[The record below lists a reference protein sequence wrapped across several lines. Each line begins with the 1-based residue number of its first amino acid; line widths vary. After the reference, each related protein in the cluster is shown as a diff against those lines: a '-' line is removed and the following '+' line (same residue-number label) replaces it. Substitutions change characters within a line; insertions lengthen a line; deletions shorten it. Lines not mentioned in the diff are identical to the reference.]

1 MRIILH
7 FKDGKSNEL
16 NPLIAKMLMKVVNI
30 NELINN
36 PSSQKSSIGKF
47 INIDSLYSVEIVL

>member
-7 FKDGKSNEL
+7 FKDGKSNVL